1 MPQPTTKTTTTT
13 LSSLLANSRA
23 NGVSS
28 AAVVLCFH
36 AWLFCLFP
44 RPFFDSF
51 ESVLQFRRVLQFFGR
66 FLGGV
71 AVVSRVRVAFAKV
84 RLFPAKT
91 AGQLTIVLEEK
102 CGSSRVKF
110 ITMVKPGSTSLL
122 GSRVPERRGGEK
134 SIPKFDG
141 SQCSHWQV
149 PVP

>member
-1 MPQPTTKTTTTT
+1 M
-13 LSSLLANSRA
+13 LSLCLL
-23 NGVSS
+23 
-28 AAVVLCFH
+28 
-36 AWLFCLFP
+36 WLFCLFP

-51 ESVLQFRRVLQFFGR
+51 ESALQFRRVLQFFGR

-91 AGQLTIVLEEK
+91 AVQLTIVLEEK

-141 SQCSHWQV
+141 S
-149 PVP
+149 